1 MRVPSQ
7 NHQRRRW
14 SGTVALLVAIV
25 VLAEISFLGRLD
37 MGKNA
42 AAVHKWTTS
51 LYFSFDDDAVVNDG
65 ADDLTSLP
73 SSLPIPVEVE
83 RLSCEEWLEREDN
96 VSYSRDFSKDPVIIS
111 GMDQV
116 QFFAKIF
123 GLILWSFSVL
133 SHCFS

>member
-7 NHQRRRW
+7 GHQRRRW
-14 SGTVALLVAIV
+14 SGTVALMVAII

-37 MGKNA
+37 MGKKA

-51 LYFSFDDDAVVNDG
+51 LYFFDDDGASDG
-65 ADDLTSLP
+65 VDDPTSLP

-83 RLSCEEWLEREDN
+83 QLSCEEWLEREDN

-111 GMDQV
+111 GVDQV
-116 QFFAKIF
+116 RFFLKI
-123 GLILWSFSVL
+123 LL
-133 SHCFS
+133 